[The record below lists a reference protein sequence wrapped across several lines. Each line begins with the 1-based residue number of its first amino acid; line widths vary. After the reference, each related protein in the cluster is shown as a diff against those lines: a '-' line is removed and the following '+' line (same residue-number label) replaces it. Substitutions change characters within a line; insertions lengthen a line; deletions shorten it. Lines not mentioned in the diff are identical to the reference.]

1 MNTWA
6 QRLKLWN
13 WIASAALLFAAIA
26 PALSQAVVSPNPSLV
41 DMAMVCTSTGMQ
53 SVASLD
59 AGSEAPV
66 NATNATCAF
75 CLLHAQLACGLPT
88 PELPAWKALT
98 SVPPDLFQVSQPLPS
113 APWSPGLARA
123 PPTLL

>member
-26 PALSQAVVSPNPSLV
+26 PALSQAVVSPNPSLG

-53 SVASLD
+53 SLASLD

-66 NATNATCAF
+66 NATKATCAF

-88 PELPAWKALT
+88 PELPTWAALT
-98 SVPPDLFQVSQPLPS
+98 SVPPDLFQVSQTPPS

>member
-13 WIASAALLFAAIA
+13 WIASAAMLFAAIA
-26 PALSQAVVSPNPSLV
+26 PALSQAVVSPNPSLG

-59 AGSEAPV
+59 AGSESPA
-66 NATNATCAF
+66 NAANPACVF

-88 PELPAWKALT
+88 PELAAWKALT
-98 SVPPDLFQVSQPLPS
+98 SAPPDLFQVSQPLPS
-113 APWSPGLARA
+113 VQWSPGLARA
-123 PPTLL
+123 PPSLL

>member
-13 WIASAALLFAAIA
+13 WIASAALVFATIA
-26 PALSQAVVSPNPSLV
+26 PALSQAVVSPKPLLG

-88 PELPAWKALT
+88 PELPTWKALT
-98 SVPPDLFQVSQPLPS
+98 SVPPDLFQVSHLLPS

>member
-26 PALSQAVVSPNPSLV
+26 PALSQAVVSPNLSMG
-41 DMAMVCTSTGMQ
+41 DIAMVCTSTGMK

-59 AGSEAPV
+59 ADSEAPA
-66 NATNATCAF
+66 NAANPACVF

-88 PELPAWKALT
+88 PELPAWKALA
-98 SVPPDLFQVSQPLPS
+98 SVTPDLFQVSHPLPS

>member
-26 PALSQAVVSPNPSLV
+26 PALSQAVVSPNLSLG
-41 DMAMVCTSTGMQ
+41 DMAMVCTSTGMK

-66 NATNATCAF
+66 NAANLTCAF

-98 SVPPDLFQVSQPLPS
+98 SLPPDLFQVSHPLPS

>member
-26 PALSQAVVSPNPSLV
+26 PALSQAVVSPNPSLG

-59 AGSEAPV
+59 AGNEAPANV
-66 NATNATCAF
+66 TNATCAF

-98 SVPPDLFQVSQPLPS
+98 SVPPDLFQVSHPLPS

>member
-6 QRLKLWN
+6 KRLQLWN
-13 WIASAALLFAAIA
+13 WMASAALLFASVA
-26 PALSQAVVSPNPSLV
+26 PALSQVVVPHTALGDSV
-41 DMAMVCTSTGMQ
+41 MVCTSTGMQ
-53 SVASLD
+53 SLASLD

-66 NATNATCAF
+66 NAANPSCAF
-75 CLLHAQLACGLPT
+75 CVLHAQLACGLPT